1 MAAFRPLHPQPHLA
15 QANVHNPAHIM
26 QTIELHPSIAPFSR
40 IVYGAWRM
48 NEGTDNSPKEALAKI
63 HACLD
68 IGITS
73 FDHADI
79 YGNYSCESMFGAALK
94 LDPSIK
100 QKIQIVTKCDIM
112 LKSDKYPLRTTKH
125 YDTSPEHIRAS
136 VDASLQRLGID
147 AIDVLLLHRPDPF
160 MHADNTGAC
169 LDALVKAGKIRAVG
183 VSNFK
188 PWDWSLLQASMQSPL
203 VTNQIE
209 INLLATDALTDGSL
223 AQAQQFKAP
232 PMAWSPLAGG
242 KLFNDNAAANRLRP
256 ALQRIANQFNV
267 SMDAVAVAWLL
278 AHPARILSVM
288 GTNNLARIAKLAD
301 AFKVDM
307 PREVWFELL
316 EHAVGGEVA

>member
-1 MAAFRPLHPQPHLA
+1 MAAFQPPHPQPHLA
-15 QANVHNPAHIM
+15 QANVHNPANIM

-79 YGNYSCESMFGAALK
+79 YGNYSCESLFGAALK
-94 LDPSIK
+94 
-100 QKIQIVTKCDIM
+100 CDIL

-160 MHADNTGAC
+160 MHADDTGAC
-169 LDALVKAGKIRAVG
+169 LDALVQAGKIRAVG

-209 INLLATDALTDGSL
+209 INLLATNALTDGSL
-223 AQAQQFKAP
+223 AQAQQLKAP

-242 KLFNDNAAANRLRP
+242 KLFSDDAAANRLRP
-256 ALQRIANQFNV
+256 ALQRIANQFNLSV
-267 SMDAVAVAWLL
+267 DAVAVAWLL
-278 AHPARILSVM
+278 AHPARILPVM

-307 PREVWFELL
+307 PRETWYELL